1 LIASFQVS
9 RHLFSRDLRRPSPV
23 SGHAGVLGP
32 CTKIGLRASIKTSK
46 FYAISYYQAHH
57 NASRRCVAM
66 AGPQSFLDNLKN
78 LRLVMSVA
86 LEHTEQNRNQFLKS
100 ASREQ
105 VRQTEISISKVRSLA
120 EQLEKEFKVLETFA
134 IQKRRQLDN

>member
-1 LIASFQVS
+1 
-9 RHLFSRDLRRPSPV
+9 
-23 SGHAGVLGP
+23 
-32 CTKIGLRASIKTSK
+32 
-46 FYAISYYQAHH
+46 
-57 NASRRCVAM
+57 M
-66 AGPQSFLDNLKN
+66 ADSQSFLDNLKN

>member
-1 LIASFQVS
+1 
-9 RHLFSRDLRRPSPV
+9 
-23 SGHAGVLGP
+23 
-32 CTKIGLRASIKTSK
+32 
-46 FYAISYYQAHH
+46 
-57 NASRRCVAM
+57 M
-66 AGPQSFLDNLKN
+66 ADSQSFLDNLKN

-120 EQLEKEFKVLETFA
+120 EQLEKEFNVLETFA